1 MESEEADLAW
11 MLSVSMVGW
20 QVRTGVLKNEPRG
33 CTRFDEWHRNVPAW
47 YLKAETDERR
57 PGVLLNVLVSWAVER
72 RKVAEM
78 TRPSPSI
85 YQH

>member
-57 PGVLLNVLVSWAVER
+57 PGVLLNVCISSQLSGGKWQ
-72 RKVAEM
+72 K
-78 TRPSPSI
+78 
-85 YQH
+85 